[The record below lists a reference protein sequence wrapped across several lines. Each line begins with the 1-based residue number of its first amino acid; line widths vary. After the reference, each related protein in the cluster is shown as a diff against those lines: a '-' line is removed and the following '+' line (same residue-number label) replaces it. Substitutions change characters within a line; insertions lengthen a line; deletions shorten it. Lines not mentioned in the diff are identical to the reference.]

1 MGDARPLNLI
11 WRRGVL
17 DGVLEAQFLRQDV
30 LGALARPQRWI
41 ALEDGQP
48 LPELD
53 DLLICSFGDC
63 GDVLRGLR
71 AGGRHNIGV
80 LHLGD
85 ETGRDDLG
93 FYADADYV
101 LRHYHRAGL
110 PAAAGR
116 CRRVLW
122 VPNGWAAGIG
132 PVDSARHL
140 PFAERRMELFFAGHA
155 GTDAAPLPGRQ
166 AMLGALRA
174 RARPATVIL
183 TDGFGQG
190 LGAQTY
196 AGYLGDTRF
205 ALAPAG
211 NAAETIRFY
220 DALECGA
227 LPVVTDAPWLHDTDG
242 AGWSGP
248 PPVPVLAGWHELP
261 AMDFGRYGEDGRI
274 AALDWWRE
282 LKTRTRTRVAET
294 VEAAFA
300 AVAA

>member
-1 MGDARPLNLI
+1 MSDARPLNLI
-11 WRRGVL
+11 WRRRVL
-17 DGVLEAQFLRQDV
+17 DGVLEAQFLRREV
-30 LGALARPQRWI
+30 LGSLARPQRWI

-63 GDVLRGLR
+63 GEVLRGLR
-71 AGGRHNIGV
+71 AQGRHHIGV

-101 LRHYHRAGL
+101 LRNYFRAGL
-110 PAAAGR
+110 PAAGGR
-116 CRRVLW
+116 CRRIVW
-122 VPNGWAAGIG
+122 IPNGWATGVG
-132 PVDSARHL
+132 PADPARHL
-140 PFAERRMELFFAGHA
+140 PFAARRHEMFFAGHA
-155 GTDAAPLPGRQ
+155 GSDTAPLIDRQ
-166 AMLGALRA
+166 AMLDALRA
-174 RARPATVIL
+174 RGKPATVIL

-190 LGAQTY
+190 LGAQAY
-196 AGYLGDTRF
+196 AGYLADARF

-227 LPVVTDAPWLHDTDG
+227 LPIITDAPWLHDPEG

-248 PPVPVLAGWHELP
+248 PPVPTLTGWSELAAIDL
-261 AMDFGRYGEDGRI
+261 GRHGEDDR
-274 AALDWWRE
+274 ASAVDWWRA
-282 LKTRTRTRVAET
+282 LKAHTAVRVAET
-294 VEAAFA
+294 IEAAFA
-300 AVAA
+300 A